1 MGLMPPRS
9 GRSGGAV
16 TFQGRDLLAL
26 SKKEK
31 REVWGGKQIAMV
43 FQDPGGR
50 SLNPVVRVERQL
62 TEGMRKHLGI
72 GSSEARGGHSTS

>member
-1 MGLMPPRS
+1 
-9 GRSGGAV
+9 
-16 TFQGRDLLAL
+16 
-26 SKKEK
+26 
-31 REVWGGKQIAMV
+31 MV